1 MCRYTKVFISICM
14 YWISICMYLL
24 VSCQY
29 ERAHVIVDSL
39 MMG

>member
-14 YWISICMYLL
+14 YLISICMYLL

>member
-14 YWISICMYLL
+14 YLISICMYLL

-29 ERAHVIVDSL
+29 ERAHVIVNSL